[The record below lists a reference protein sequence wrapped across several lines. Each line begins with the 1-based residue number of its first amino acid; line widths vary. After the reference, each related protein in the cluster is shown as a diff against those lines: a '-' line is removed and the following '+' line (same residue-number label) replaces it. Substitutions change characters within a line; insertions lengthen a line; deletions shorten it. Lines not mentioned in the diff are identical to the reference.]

1 MTTPVV
7 SVLSLVVAEV
17 SASDDVVWTW
27 VVELSVWLLVEVSA
41 EVVDSALCEP
51 DVVVASISVSR
62 SSHPSEARVAN
73 RPALQRRFARVPFVP

>member
-27 VVELSVWLLVEVSA
+27 VVELSVWLVEVSA
-41 EVVDSALCEP
+41 EVVDAALCEP
-51 DVVVASISVSR
+51 DVVVASISVSP

-73 RPALQRRFARVPFVP
+73 SPALQRRFARVPFVP